1 MIRFSAV
8 RMTARDYGAGSVV
21 VLFDG
26 QSVVA
31 VLGDEEPLP
40 ETAQHSASWVPVNL
54 VRGWVVNPYTP
65 VPITYDYYWRLVHGK
80 ETYYSY
86 RSADYAKAT
95 RRYDLAMTGL

>member
-8 RMTARDYGAGSVV
+8 RMSARDYGAGSVV

-40 ETAQHSASWVPVNL
+40 ETAARSASWVPVNL
-54 VRGWVVNPYTP
+54 VRSWVVNPYQ
-65 VPITYDYYWRLVHGK
+65 PIPISYDYYWRLVHGK

-86 RSADYAKAT
+86 RGADYAKAT
-95 RRYDLAMTGL
+95 RQRDLALSGL